1 MVPLFLLL
9 LAHSNFCSIMFHSFM
24 KSIYKNDAI
33 MFKCFL
39 LLLLFSGFEVDTL
52 ISIDSAIFWQYPSPL
67 DV

>member
-1 MVPLFLLL
+1 
-9 LAHSNFCSIMFHSFM
+9 MFYSFM

-33 MFKCFL
+33 MFKSFF

>member
-1 MVPLFLLL
+1 
-9 LAHSNFCSIMFHSFM
+9 MFYTFM

-33 MFKCFL
+33 VFKCFFMV
-39 LLLLFSGFEVDTL
+39 FSGFEVDTV

>member
-1 MVPLFLLL
+1 
-9 LAHSNFCSIMFHSFM
+9 MFYSFM